1 MKFNELGL
9 IPELLRATADAGY
22 TEPSPIQAATIPVAL
37 QGRDVIGCAQ
47 TGTGKTAAFCL
58 PALQRAHATSGE
70 QASLHTLI
78 LTPTRELAAQI
89 NDSLKSYGRHLD
101 LWHTVIF
108 GGVSEKPQIAEIQR
122 GVDILVATPGRL
134 MDLMQRGIV
143 KLGSVKL
150 FVLDEADR
158 MLDMGFINDVKK
170 ITRALP
176 AQRQTLFFS
185 ATMPDSIRQLANTLV
200 KNAQLVAVDPIS
212 SAVEVVSQSV
222 YFAEKDQKRQLL
234 LHLLEQEEYRR
245 VVVFTRTKHGSDR
258 VARHLDKCGKTVA
271 AIHGNKAQNARIRAL
286 DGFKS
291 GEIQVLV
298 ATDIAARGIDVDDI
312 THVINFEL
320 PNVPETY
327 VHRIG
332 RTGRAGK
339 GGTAISLCD
348 TEERAY
354 LRDIERLT
362 GKRLTVVA
370 DHPFVGA
377 APAPASASNGNG
389 ERGGH
394 GRPAQGR
401 SAEGR
406 SAEGRSAEGRSAEG
420 QRQQHA
426 RPAARP
432 EGGARPAGA
441 RPRGRRPGSSWGGGG
456 GGGSR
461 GGRGGRPGK
470 GVAASA

>member
-1 MKFNELGL
+1 MPLQIEKRHPMKFNELGL
-9 IPELLRATADAGY
+9 MPELLRATADAGY

-37 QGRDVIGCAQ
+37 EGRDVIGCAQ

-70 QASLHTLI
+70 NASLHTLI

-89 NDSLKSYGRHLD
+89 GESLASYGRHLD

-108 GGVSEKPQIAEIQR
+108 GGVSEKPQIAEIDR

-134 MDLMQRGIV
+134 LDLMQRGIV
-143 KLGSVKL
+143 KLGTVKL

-170 ITRALP
+170 ITRQLP

-185 ATMPDSIRQLANTLV
+185 ATMPDAIRQLANTLV
-200 KNAQLVAVDPIS
+200 KNAKLVAVDPIS

-222 YFAEKDQKRQLL
+222 YFAEKDQKRHLL
-234 LHLLEQEEYRR
+234 LHLLEREECQR

-258 VARHLDKCGKTVA
+258 VARHLDKAGKRVA

-291 GEIQVLV
+291 GDIQVLV

-339 GGTAISLCD
+339 GGAAISLCD
-348 TEERAY
+348 MEERSY

-362 GKRLTVVA
+362 GKRLSVVS

-377 APAPASASNGNG
+377 APAPSASNGDGNG
-389 ERGGH
+389 SDRGS
-394 GRPAQGR
+394 QGR
-401 SAEGR
+401 SSG
-406 SAEGRSAEGRSAEG
+406 G

-426 RPAARP
+426 RPAQHKD
-432 EGGARPAGA
+432 GARPAGG
-441 RPRGRRPGSSWGGGG
+441 RPRGRRPRSSWGGGG
-456 GGGSR
+456 GGGG
-461 GGRGGRPGK
+461 GGRGGRPK

>member
-1 MKFNELGL
+1 
-9 IPELLRATADAGY
+9 
-22 TEPSPIQAATIPVAL
+22 
-37 QGRDVIGCAQ
+37 
-47 TGTGKTAAFCL
+47 
-58 PALQRAHATSGE
+58 
-70 QASLHTLI
+70 
-78 LTPTRELAAQI
+78 
-89 NDSLKSYGRHLD
+89 
-101 LWHTVIF
+101 
-108 GGVSEKPQIAEIQR
+108 
-122 GVDILVATPGRL
+122 
-134 MDLMQRGIV
+134 MQRGIV

-339 GGTAISLCD
+339 GGIAISLCD

-362 GKRLTVVA
+362 GKRLTVT

-377 APAPASASNGNG
+377 APAPASANGNGNG
-389 ERGGH
+389 ERERAGH
-394 GRPAQGR
+394 GRPAQGH
-401 SAEGR
+401 
-406 SAEGRSAEGRSAEG
+406 
-420 QRQQHA
+420 RQQHA
-426 RPAARP
+426 KPAARQ

-441 RPRGRRPGSSWGGGG
+441 RPRGRRPGSSWSGGGSGGSG